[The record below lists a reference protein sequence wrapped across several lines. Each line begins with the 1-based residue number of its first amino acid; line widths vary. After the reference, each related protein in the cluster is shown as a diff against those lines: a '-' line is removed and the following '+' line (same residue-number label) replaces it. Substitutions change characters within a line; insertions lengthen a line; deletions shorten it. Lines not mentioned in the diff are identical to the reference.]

1 MYLIMT
7 GWMKMNSELIEN
19 YLDELFKNPRCELN
33 YNKDY
38 ELLIAVVLSAQ
49 TTDKRVNQVTNIL
62 FNKYDSLEKL
72 ENADLND
79 IKEII
84 KPIGT
89 FNKKAIFVKEI
100 ASYLLKNCN
109 GKVPN
114 SEEELT
120 SIPGVGRKTS
130 NVVRSNLFNYPAIA
144 VDTHVSRVSKR
155 LKLAKKNDDVLTIE
169 KKLMKK
175 FPKESWSKL
184 HHQLVLFGRYNCT
197 AKKPNCDKCKLTEI
211 CDYYNNK

>member
-1 MYLIMT
+1 
-7 GWMKMNSELIEN
+7 MNSELIEN

-72 ENADLND
+72 EKADLND

-89 FNKKAIFVKEI
+89 FNKKALFIKEI
-100 ASYLLKNCN
+100 ANYLLKKCN

-120 SIPGVGRKTS
+120 KIPGVGRKTS

-155 LKLAKKNDDVLTIE
+155 LKLAKENDDVLTIE

-197 AKKPNCDKCKLTEI
+197 AKKPKCDKCKLINI
-211 CDYYNNK
+211 CKYNN

>member
-79 IKEII
+79 IKDII

-100 ASYLLKNCN
+100 ARRIN
-109 GKVPN
+109 
-114 SEEELT
+114 
-120 SIPGVGRKTS
+120 
-130 NVVRSNLFNYPAIA
+130 
-144 VDTHVSRVSKR
+144 
-155 LKLAKKNDDVLTIE
+155 
-169 KKLMKK
+169 
-175 FPKESWSKL
+175 
-184 HHQLVLFGRYNCT
+184 
-197 AKKPNCDKCKLTEI
+197 
-211 CDYYNNK
+211 